1 MLPGLK
7 STTKIKYDSLCNINI
22 LGAGCDGKD
31 KERIMNVHTYLH
43 QSVKLYRYNTEL
55 LISNLI
61 TYLPIR
67 YVGKLWCLANAHAQI

>member
-1 MLPGLK
+1 
-7 STTKIKYDSLCNINI
+7 
-22 LGAGCDGKD
+22 
-31 KERIMNVHTYLH
+31 MNVHTYLH

-55 LISNLI
+55 LIGNLI